1 MTTTPTPLRDNDRE
15 TWRLYLEATRL
26 LFDELDR
33 RLREEAD
40 LPFADYALL
49 TRLGDAPEWGLRM
62 SELADTAVYSRSRI
76 SHAVDRLEKSGWAER
91 RACPT
96 DRRGSYA
103 ALTQS
108 GRQKLEEAR
117 VTHDAVLE
125 THLLG
130 PMSTEEIAGLRA
142 RMVMLKDS
150 LETAGP
156 T

>member
-1 MTTTPTPLRDNDRE
+1 
-15 TWRLYLEATRL
+15 LYLEATRL

-49 TRLGDAPEWGLRM
+49 ARMGDAPEWGLRM

-76 SHAVDRLEKSGWAER
+76 SHAVDRLERRGWAER

-103 ALTQS
+103 ALTES

-117 VTHDAVLE
+117 VTHDAVLA

-130 PMSTEEIAGLRA
+130 PMSAEEMEGLRV
-142 RMVMLKDS
+142 RMAMLKDS
-150 LETAGP
+150 LETDGTARL